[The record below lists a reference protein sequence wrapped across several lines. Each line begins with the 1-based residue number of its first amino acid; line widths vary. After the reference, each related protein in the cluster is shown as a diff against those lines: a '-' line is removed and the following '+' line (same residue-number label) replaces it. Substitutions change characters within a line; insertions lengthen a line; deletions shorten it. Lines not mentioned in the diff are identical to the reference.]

1 MIWLP
6 ELLPG
11 AFFTMKVLPRSYSD
25 MSVTTK
31 MLLRGWA
38 CVPEMVFWTKGER
51 YVRKDD
57 SSNQPASDKRK

>member
-1 MIWLP
+1 
-6 ELLPG
+6 
-11 AFFTMKVLPRSYSD
+11 MKMLPRGCSD

-31 MLLRGWA
+31 MLLRGWG

-57 SSNQPASDKRK
+57 SSNQPESDKRK

>member
-1 MIWLP
+1 
-6 ELLPG
+6 
-11 AFFTMKVLPRSYSD
+11 

-38 CVPEMVFWTKGER
+38 CVPEIVLWTKGER